1 MTEDALN
8 NILADVMLKDVKS
21 TGVYFIINKTKLE
34 AVRISHYLTEHGY
47 TTAMEQRSN
56 GKWTIEVRFK

>member
-47 TTAMEQRSN
+47 TTTMEQRSN